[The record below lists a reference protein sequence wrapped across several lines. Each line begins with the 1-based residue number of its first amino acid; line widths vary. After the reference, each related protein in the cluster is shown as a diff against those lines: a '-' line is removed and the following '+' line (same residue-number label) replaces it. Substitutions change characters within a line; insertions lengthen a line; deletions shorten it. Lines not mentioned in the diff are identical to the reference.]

1 MLRLGNLH
9 PPKGST
15 KSRIR
20 RGRGEASG
28 KGKTSGKGHKGQ
40 LARSGARRVTTFE
53 GGQMPLFRRLRKKG
67 FTNFTRVEYSVINVS
82 DLNRF
87 EDGTEITKALLLEN
101 NMAKKSMPVKLLGLG
116 DIRVKLTIKLQGI
129 SKSAKEKIEQAGG
142 KVEEVS

>member
-1 MLRLGNLH
+1 LRLGNLR
-9 PPKGST
+9 PPAGSVK
-15 KSRIR
+15 KSIR

-53 GGQMPLFRRLRKKG
+53 GGQMPLWRRLPKKG
-67 FTNFTRVEYSVINVS
+67 FKNFNRVEYAVVNVA

-87 EDGTEITKALLLEN
+87 EDGIEVTQTLLYN
-101 NMAKKSMPVKLLGLG
+101 NGMVKKGMPVKLLGNGEL
-116 DIRVKLTIKLQGI
+116 RVKINVKLDGI
-129 SKSAKEKIEQAGG
+129 SKTAKEKVEQAGG